1 MSADWHQGTIDD
13 VRQIVEER
21 HLALPTGRF
30 LAKAIAGEIRPNRD
44 APLWDLAN
52 VLYAIGRA
60 ASARGDKPVDAIE
73 AALFDR
79 RRVGASYIKG
89 LFEAAPAGV
98 RLTGDRLEV
107 TAGAKGW
114 SASHAAIGRTLALGD
129 FIATGD
135 ELSMLPGLRAILLDL
150 TDAKADPDQARADAR
165 RDLSRL
171 LNEFRQRTMPL
182 ASGERR
188 VRELEAFLRQRYGRD
203 GDTVEWMT
211 DDDVLGFWHM
221 LTTED
226 RRVQFRTAV
235 ARIRAY
241 AEVLREIAPRRQVS
255 EAGSIDDRFDVAGP
269 ALGED
274 DGPEAATAWGDTLSD
289 IRPLAERLDRIPETP
304 NVLKGTERQALMEL
318 LSLDPWHLK
327 KPLTVVRWLVFGY
340 LQAIATQAERTRSKV
355 ASFAALAEANPDYAE
370 TVKTYQDAKAHLILI
385 AMIAHGLRK
394 SDKNAPRETIREL
407 KQVRRR
413 GFDAPIA
420 ELQPV
425 FASFDGDLAD
435 VLIALNGF
443 VEACAKLDR
452 TRGLGAAYA
461 KDLPLFLD
469 QFEASYLQEATP

>member
-13 VRQIVEER
+13 VRQLVEER

-30 LAKAIAGEIRPNRD
+30 LTKAIAGEIRPNRD

-52 VLYAIGRA
+52 VLYALGHA
-60 ASARGDKPVDAIE
+60 ARGRGETPVDAIE

-79 RRVGASYIKG
+79 RRVTTTYLTS
-89 LFEAAPAGV
+89 LFDGAPAGV

-107 TAGAKGW
+107 TAGTKGW
-114 SASHAAIGRTLALGD
+114 SASYAAIGRTLALGD

-135 ELSMLPGLRAILLDL
+135 ELSMLPGLRAILLAL
-150 TDAKADPDQARADAR
+150 TAPKVDADQARTDAR

-182 ASGERR
+182 ASCERR
-188 VRELEAFLRQRYGRD
+188 SRELETFLRQRYGRD

-211 DDDVLGFWHM
+211 DDDIIAFWQL
-221 LTTED
+221 LTAED

-241 AEVLREIAPRRQVS
+241 AEVIKEIAPRRQVS
-255 EAGSIDDRFDVAGP
+255 EAGSIDDRYDLAGP
-269 ALGED
+269 SLDED
-274 DGPEAATAWGDTLSD
+274 APDWATAWGDTLSELP
-289 IRPLAERLDRIPETP
+289 PLAERLDRIPDVP
-304 NVLKGTERQALMEL
+304 NVLKGTEKQALMEL
-318 LSLDPWHLK
+318 LALAPWHQK
-327 KPLTVVRWLVFGY
+327 KPLTVLRWLVFGY

-370 TVKTYQDAKAHLILI
+370 TVKSYQDAKAHLTLI
-385 AMIAHGLRK
+385 AMIAHQLRK

-413 GFDAPIA
+413 GFDASIA

-425 FASFDGDLAD
+425 FAAFDGDLAD
-435 VLIALNGF
+435 VLIAVNGF
-443 VEACAKLDR
+443 IEAAAKLDR
-452 TRGLGAAYA
+452 TRGLGATYA
-461 KDLPLFLD
+461 KDVPLFLD